1 MMAEKKAQAKK
12 ISPTSTK
19 QDLLEAYNDLLQE
32 VKETKEAELKPE
44 EKREERK
51 VKEVLDRADTLSA
64 EGVAER
70 IGGLKQ
76 EIGKML
82 SRIAEN
88 LEEEV
93 GRLEGMKDAIRYRE
107 KEIQELYQI
116 DREAASLAALIEAQS
131 RKKLAFEEEMEAKR
145 SELEEKIAALRADW
159 ERERQ
164 ERDAESKEWAAAE
177 KKRREREKDEFGYAF
192 EREQKLV
199 KDRFAD
205 EKEKLDK
212 EIALKKEVLEKE
224 LGTRERAVVEK
235 EAEFA
240 ELAKKAAAFPKEL
253 ESAVAQAVKEVSE
266 RLTTAAKNRE
276 ELAKREFEGER
287 NVLNTRI
294 ASLEQTVKDQ
304 SEQIV
309 RLTAQLEKAY
319 QKIEDVALKTIEGQ
333 ANMKAL
339 TSIQQLLGEQAKR
352 QQTPER

>member
-1 MMAEKKAQAKK
+1 MTEKKAQVKRV
-12 ISPTSTK
+12 SPTSTK
-19 QDLLEAYNDLLQE
+19 QELLEAYNGLLE
-32 VKETKEAELKPE
+32 EIKEMKEAGLKPE

-51 VKEVLDRADTLSA
+51 VKETLERADSLSA
-64 EGVAER
+64 EGVAQR

-82 SRIAEN
+82 SQIAEN

-93 GRLEGMKDAIRYRE
+93 SRLDGMKDAIRYRE

-131 RKKLAFEEEMEAKR
+131 RKKLAFEEEMEER
-145 SELEEKIAALRADW
+145 RIDLEGKIAVLRADW

-164 ERDAESKEWAAAE
+164 EREAESKEWAAAE
-177 KKRREREKDEFGYAF
+177 KKRREREKDEFGYTF

-199 KDRFAD
+199 TERFAD
-205 EKEKLDK
+205 EKEKLERD
-212 EIALKKEVLEKE
+212 ITLKREQLEKE
-224 LGTRERAVVEK
+224 LGGRERAVAEK

-240 ELAKKAAAFPKEL
+240 ELARKAAAFPKEL
-253 ESAVAQAVKEVSE
+253 ESAVAQAVKDVSE

-276 ELAKREFEGER
+276 ELAKREFDGER

-294 ASLEQTVKDQ
+294 ASLEKTVKDQ
-304 SEQIV
+304 GEQIM
-309 RLTAQLEKAY
+309 RLSAQLDKAY
-319 QKIEDVALKTIEGQ
+319 QKIEDVAVKTIEGS
-333 ANMKAL
+333 ANMKTL

-352 QQTPER
+352 QAPER